1 MSGSPWLAPTVTD
14 GQRDYDALVIANNCT
29 TVLHGNMLACLQDI
43 PFDTF
48 MATVNRMADLFSY
61 TPLTP
66 LAPACQW
73 GCDPVQPIPVHCA
86 WCICEGSH
94 SVGGDCDNEGTTN
107 VMTDT
112 EFRDC
117 IQSIYL
123 PAGTPVD
130 VAKITALYPNNSA
143 QFKRISAFEG
153 DYLFTGIR

>member
-1 MSGSPWLAPTVTD
+1 MSRSPWLSPTVTD

-73 GCDPVQPIPVHCA
+73 GCDPVQPVPVHCA
-86 WCICEGSH
+86 WCICEG
-94 SVGGDCDNEGTTN
+94 VL
-107 VMTDT
+107 
-112 EFRDC
+112 FRLLIC
-117 IQSIYL
+117 FLFIL
-123 PAGTPVD
+123 
-130 VAKITALYPNNSA
+130 
-143 QFKRISAFEG
+143 AFFNRRLSLCRG
-153 DYLFTGIR
+153 